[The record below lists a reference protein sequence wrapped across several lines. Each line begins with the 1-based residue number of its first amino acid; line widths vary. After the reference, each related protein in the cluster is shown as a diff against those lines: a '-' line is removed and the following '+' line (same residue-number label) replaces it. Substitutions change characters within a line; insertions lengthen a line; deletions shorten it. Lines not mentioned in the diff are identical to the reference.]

1 MQAKKKKKM
10 FFSLSPID
18 DICRQNLEILSS
30 GALLVTDVWY
40 TVAWRANPFSGP
52 VVEQI
57 NHLAANVHSWDEL
70 RGGNLLSS
78 V

>member
-1 MQAKKKKKM
+1 MIYADKISK
-10 FFSLSPID
+10 FYH
-18 DICRQNLEILSS
+18 LEL
-30 GALLVTDVWY
+30 LLVTDVWY

-70 RGGNLLSS
+70 RDGNLLSS